1 MRTELIEK
9 TELDRVLELM
19 CQILGLQEA
28 SEKVVVEIIKK
39 VGIKGFFN
47 NVNDLEVTDLE
58 KKSIMALKL
67 VIETK
72 EEEIANR
79 EGVDT
84 DGNKASLYR

>member
-19 CQILGLQEA
+19 CQILGLQET
-28 SEKVVVEIIKK
+28 SEKVVVETIKK
-39 VGIKGFFN
+39 VGIRAFFN

-58 KKSIMALKL
+58 KNSIMALKR

-72 EEEIANR
+72 EEEISNR
-79 EGVDT
+79 EGADT
-84 DGNKASLYR
+84 DGNKANLYR